1 MIMHDDTM
9 IYSERM
15 QTSQAIYEW
24 LDITVGG
31 FGHWSCNDEIDTIF
45 DMHHILN
52 EQFLDGFQDRSTI
65 VPEIK
70 TNEPAFFL

>member
-9 IYSERM
+9 ISSERI
-15 QTSQAIYEW
+15 QTSQAIYDS

-45 DMHHILN
+45 DMHRILN
-52 EQFLDGFQDRSTI
+52 QQLLDGFQDRSTI
-65 VPEIK
+65 VPEILK
-70 TNEPAFFL
+70 KNLHFF